1 MKLGLLFSGQGSQK
15 QNMGFDLYKDSE
27 TVREFYDGLDL
38 NFDLKDISFGAD
50 DATLKKTIYTQPVLV
65 AFHIAVLKRLK
76 ELGVQYDMVAGLSL
90 GEFSALYA
98 ADVLSSSDVMKII
111 EKRASYMSES
121 CKQTPSTLV
130 AILGLETEEF
140 MPHLEELHSSGVFAE
155 IANLNCP
162 KQVVI
167 GIKLEDLDYV
177 TEYFSG
183 MGKLR
188 VVPLE
193 VEGAF
198 HTSVMDD
205 AALKLR
211 AELTNYSF
219 NEEQI
224 PIVYN
229 RTGDFIG
236 DNTYIN
242 LLSEQANHT
251 TYFEKS
257 LRKMIDEGVNTFLE
271 IGFNDI
277 FKGFMKRIDRK
288 VRVIPINSVESIEL
302 LSKEFII

>member
-15 QNMGFDLYKDSE
+15 QNMGFDLYKDSK
-27 TVREFYDGLDL
+27 TVREFYDGLNL
-38 NFDLKDISFGAD
+38 SFDIKDISFGAD
-50 DATLKKTIYTQPVLV
+50 DATLKKTVYTQPVLV

-76 ELGVQYDMVAGLSL
+76 ELGVRYDMVAGLSL

-98 ADVLSSSDVMKII
+98 AGVLSSTDVMKII
-111 EKRASYMSES
+111 EKRAEYMSES
-121 CKQTPSTLV
+121 CKKTPSTLV
-130 AILGLETEEF
+130 AILGLDFEEF
-140 MPHLEELHSSGVFAE
+140 IPHLEELKKQGIFAE

-167 GIKLEDLDYV
+167 GIKLDDLEQV
-177 TEYFSG
+177 SAYFSEL
-183 MGKLR
+183 GKLK
-188 VVPLE
+188 VIPLE

-198 HTSVMDD
+198 HTSVMDE

-211 AELTNYSF
+211 AELSAYEFSD
-219 NEEQI
+219 ELV

-229 RTGDFIG
+229 RTGEFKG
-236 DNTYIN
+236 DNSFIN
-242 LLSEQANHT
+242 LLSEQANNT

-271 IGFNDI
+271 IGYNDI

-288 VRVIPINSVESIEL
+288 IRVIPINSVESIEL